1 LVIVSIKSESREDVQ
16 RIELSDGSIFSY
28 KISYLPAD
36 SPSAAEGLEINAAEE
51 EGFRFASSC
60 LRAEKAALQLIARAE
75 QNTFGLSRKLI
86 KRGHDSACVRA
97 VIGQLCE
104 TGLLDDRRYGRFW
117 LESRIRCHT
126 TSPRLLLAALCARI
140 DRDDAEDVLKETLDD
155 ETERTLLERYAQKL
169 RRKLKTSDDDSA
181 SARSLRY
188 ALKSEG
194 FSSTAI
200 QAFFD
205 DNYT

>member
-1 LVIVSIKSESREDVQ
+1 MIIISIKSGNGDDSQ
-16 RIELSDGSIFSY
+16 RIELSDGSLFSY
-28 KISYLPAD
+28 KNCYLPAD
-36 SPSAAEGLEINAAEE
+36 SPGVAEGLELNAAAE
-51 EGFRFASSC
+51 EGFRFASAC

-75 QNTFGLSRKLI
+75 QNTFGLFRKLK

-104 TGLLDDRRYGRFW
+104 TGLLDDRRFARFW
-117 LESRIRCHT
+117 LESRIRCQAS
-126 TSPRLLLAALCARI
+126 SPRLLLAALCARV
-140 DRDDAEDVLKETLDD
+140 DRDDAEAVLKETLDN
-155 ETERTLLERYAQKL
+155 ETERALLERYMQKL

-181 SARSLRY
+181 STRSLRY

-194 FSSTAI
+194 FSSSVI

-205 DNYT
+205 DN

>member
-1 LVIVSIKSESREDVQ
+1 MKIISIKSGNGDDSQ
-16 RIELSDGSIFSY
+16 RIELSDGSLFSY
-28 KISYLPAD
+28 KNCYLPAE
-36 SPSAAEGLEINAAEE
+36 SPPVAEGLELNAAEE

-86 KRGHDSACVRA
+86 KRGHDSACIRA

-117 LESRIRCHT
+117 LESRIRCHAS
-126 TSPRLLLAALCARI
+126 SPRLLLAALCARI
-140 DRDDAEDVLKETLDD
+140 DRDDAEAVLKETLDD
-155 ETERTLLERYAQKL
+155 ETERNLLERYAQKL
-169 RRKLKTSDDDSA
+169 RHKLKTDDDDSD
-181 SARSLRY
+181 SNRSLRY
-188 ALKSEG
+188 TLKSEG

-205 DNYT
+205 EQ